1 MKQSLAGLYDKLERL
16 IQKYEPSHSNDELY
30 GVLIGIVHVVDAP
43 NDAASNGGKGYYC
56 KAVSGTASGRATR
69 PSRRSAPSPPATAW
83 CAARARTPRSAV
95 P

>member
-1 MKQSLAGLYDKLERL
+1 MSELEYMKQSLAGLYDKLERL

-30 GVLIGIVHVVDAP
+30 GELIGIVHVVDAP

-69 PSRRSAPSPPATAW
+69 PS
-83 CAARARTPRSAV
+83 TPYS
-95 P
+95 